1 MNWPMSSWGH
11 REESVKSRMPIRVMA
26 VVTALL
32 RVLQAIEQASFIW
45 ALRTRFNTFADRC

>member
-1 MNWPMSSWGH
+1 MSSWGH

-45 ALRTRFNTFADRC
+45 ALRTRFHTFADRC